1 MRINV
6 SKPINFGETHEGAPA
21 KRMTDHEALR
31 RSVMSCL
38 LWEDEFYEDG
48 VEIAKRIEEL
58 AATRPS
64 IELAS
69 LAMEARHKANL
80 RHVPLLLLK
89 AMVKKESTL
98 NTQTIKRHDSMVAY
112 TISEVITR
120 ADELAEFVA
129 LYWKD
134 GKRPLSAQMK
144 KGLARAFLKFDEYQ
158 LAKYNRDGAVKLRDV
173 LFLVH
178 PKPDTPERQEMWD
191 RLATGTLA
199 TPDTWEVQ
207 LSAGSDKK
215 ATFERLLREGKL
227 GYLALL
233 RNLRNMLEAGCDHGL
248 VSVSILERRNGAHRV
263 LPFRYV
269 AAARAAPVYQGE
281 INAALL
287 TAIADQPRF
296 PGLTFVLVD
305 VSGSMKEKLSA
316 KSDLTRMDAA
326 AALAGIINCEQMRV
340 FSFSNRICEG
350 PPHLRGMAMVEG
362 ICNSQEHGGTYL
374 GQAIARLNDFPH
386 DRLIVLTDEQAHG
399 ANMLLSGWGTPHH
412 LPDPIAKRAYM
423 INVASA
429 KRGVGYG
436 KWTHIDGFSES
447 VLRFIHE
454 FENVGA

>member
-6 SKPINFGETHEGAPA
+6 SKTINFGETHEGAPA
-21 KRMTDHEALR
+21 KRMTDYDALR

-38 LWEDEFYEDG
+38 LWEDEFYENG

-58 AATRPS
+58 ADRVNFS
-64 IELAS
+64 QLGQLAID
-69 LAMEARHKANL
+69 ARHVANL

-89 AMVKKESTL
+89 CLARKRSNFCKGDKDTEQSGVAST
-98 NTQTIKRHDSMVAY
+98 IER
-112 TISEVITR
+112 VITR

-129 LYWKD
+129 IYWKD

-178 PKPDTPERQEMWD
+178 PKPDTPERQALWD
-191 RLATGTLA
+191 RLAKGELA

-207 LSAGSDKK
+207 LSAESDKK

-227 GYLALL
+227 DYLALL
-233 RNLRNMLEAGCDHGL
+233 RNLWNMDKAGCDPFL
-248 VSVSILERRNGAHRV
+248 IDSAICARRNGAERV

-269 AAARAAPVYQGE
+269 AAARAAPGHSLSVNE
-281 INAALL
+281 AMLNAIDAH
-287 TAIADQPRF
+287 QPRF

-362 ICNSQEHGGTYL
+362 ICSSQEHGGTYL

-386 DRLIVLTDEQAHG
+386 DRLIVLTDEQSADRI
-399 ANMLLSGWGTPHH
+399 
-412 LPDPIAKRAYM
+412 PDPTAKRAYM

-454 FENVGA
+454 FENVGKS